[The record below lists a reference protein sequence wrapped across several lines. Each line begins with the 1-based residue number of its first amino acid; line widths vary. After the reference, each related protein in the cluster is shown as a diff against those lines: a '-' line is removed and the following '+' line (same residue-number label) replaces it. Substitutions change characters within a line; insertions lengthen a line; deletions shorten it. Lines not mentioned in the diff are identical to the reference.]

1 MKRLRAL
8 ALLAACAALFAES
21 SPRFTRAVNISGWFE
36 TASARHILPRR
47 YDAQDFRDL
56 AAIGVEAIRL
66 PIDVHAMSSSSP
78 ERAVDPLLL
87 DFLDM
92 AIGWAEEAGLYIIID
107 NHSFDPVIPTD
118 SDIESTLLAVW
129 PQIASRYRDRSDLVL
144 YEILNEPHGI
154 DPARWARV
162 QGNVIKAIR
171 SVDARH
177 WIVVGGADFN
187 SIAQMERL
195 PRYEDDRLVYTF
207 HFYEPYVFTHQG
219 TFWTKPSLKEL
230 IGIPFPSTRSA
241 PRPPASLRG
250 TWLEDA
256 LKTYPVKGTEA
267 SVLRALEA
275 PIRFSRERNVPV
287 FCGEIGVF
295 LANTGPEDRVRW
307 YTLVRNRLEE
317 GGLSWALWDAYGS
330 FGMFVPGQGV
340 EIPEALDD
348 GIARALGLTP
358 SAAVKERRA
367 DGTKAAGSLVI
378 YDDYPARGMKYTGYA
393 TNGEIDLYAP
403 EGKAHSH
410 AIRMRDL
417 DRYNYLGLAFAK
429 SVDLSDFSREGA
441 LMLSARTN
449 GVPVRVDVRL
459 VSPGEMP
466 EDIPWRMSY
475 TLDLP
480 AGTTADGWRSV
491 TIPLSAMTVTG
502 AWKDQWIE
510 PKGDAFDWTRVRSIE
525 IAAEH
530 GALRGVDLIVDDIA
544 VVRSSAGR

>member
-1 MKRLRAL
+1 MKRLCAVVVFL
-8 ALLAACAALFAES
+8 ACASLFS
-21 SPRFTRAVNISGWFE
+21 QSVPRFTRAVNLSGWFE

-47 YDAQDFRDL
+47 YDSQDFRDL

-66 PIDVHAMSSSSP
+66 PINVHAMASTSP
-78 ERAVDPLLL
+78 ERAIDPLLF

-118 SDIESTLLAVW
+118 ANIEATLLAVW

-162 QGNVIKAIR
+162 QGKVIEAIR
-171 SVDARH
+171 SVDSRH

-195 PRYEDDRLVYTF
+195 PRYKDDRLIYTF

-230 IGIPFPSTRSA
+230 SGIPFPPTRSA
-241 PRPPASLRG
+241 PRLPASLGG
-250 TWLEDA
+250 TWLEEA
-256 LKTYPVKGTEA
+256 VKSYPVKGTEA

-348 GIARALGLTP
+348 GIARALGFTP
-358 SAAVKERRA
+358 SSAGSVRRA
-367 DGTKAAGSLVI
+367 DGTKETGSLVI
-378 YDDYPARGMKYTGYA
+378 YDDYPARGMIYTGYVSR
-393 TNGEIDLYAP
+393 GEVDLYAP
-403 EGKAHSH
+403 GGKESSH
-410 AIRMRDL
+410 AIRMREL
-417 DRYNYLGLAFAK
+417 DRYNYLGLSFSK
-429 SVDLSDFSREGA
+429 SVDLSAFSRDGA
-441 LMLSARTN
+441 LVLSVRTN
-449 GVPVRVDVRL
+449 GAPVRVDVRL
-459 VSPGEMP
+459 VNPDEMP
-466 EDIPWRMSY
+466 DDMPWRMSY

-480 AGTTADGWRSV
+480 AASTAEGWRSV

-502 AWKDQWIE
+502 AWKGQWIE
-510 PKGDAFDWTRVRSIE
+510 PKGDAFDWSRVRSIE

-530 GALRGVDLIVDDIA
+530 ADLRGVDLILDDIA
-544 VVRSSAGR
+544 VVPSSAGR